1 MGSGESKPKRPLPFH
16 VESFGLAAM
25 SLLTRMNDGE
35 SSKPRNHVVRT
46 SNGANRPADL
56 EQLAREAVAAICKE
70 INAREFAK
78 LGEPRT
84 WFHPQGAAAYLAISE
99 QTLSRYVKENTAPP
113 SVKIGKGRRFHRSDL
128 DAWIRGGGILAF
140 KRAEG

>member
-1 MGSGESKPKRPLPFH
+1 MT
-16 VESFGLAAM
+16 A
-25 SLLTRMNDGE
+25 
-35 SSKPRNHVVRT
+35 KPRNRGITVVRT
-46 SNGANRPADL
+46 SNNANRLADL
-56 EQLAREAVAAICKE
+56 EQIAGEAAAVICKE

-84 WFHPQGAAAYLAISE
+84 WLDLQGAAAYLAVSE

-113 SVKIGKGRRFHRSDL
+113 SVKVGKGRRFHRSDL
-128 DAWIRGGGILAF
+128 DAWITAGGILAF